1 MARTVRERVKL
12 AFKSRKRPLSDER
25 LHNHPL
31 LRRELGSTVR
41 TRRKE
46 WLNQGKLAFIG
57 LGLNSRGRA
66 VSLFR
71 WVGR

>member
-1 MARTVRERVKL
+1 MRKTVRERVKL
-12 AFKSRKRPLSDER
+12 AFKSRKLPLTDER

-46 WLNQGKLAFIG
+46 WEDAGKVQLVGLA
-57 LGLNSRGRA
+57 LNSRGRA
-66 VSLFR
+66 VSAYV
-71 WVGR
+71 WTGR

>member
-1 MARTVRERVKL
+1 MPKTVSERVRL

-46 WLNQGKLAFIG
+46 WQDAGRLQVAG
-57 LGLNSRGRA
+57 LDVNSRGR
-66 VSLFR
+66 VVTTYR
-71 WVGR
+71 WYGR